1 MFCVLVQKIKDLIH
15 AVSRTDHTE
24 ADAFILFIMSHGERG
39 FILGIDE
46 KRVNI
51 EDEIISVIGGCRSLW
66 NKPKMLF
73 FQACRGA
80 RNFVLPQLIKSVS
93 LHNWK

>member
-1 MFCVLVQKIKDLIH
+1 MTKPRFVLVQKIKDLIYSE
-15 AVSRTDHTE
+15 SRTDHTE
-24 ADAFILFIMSHGERG
+24 ADAFILFIMSHGEKG

-46 KRVNI
+46 NKVNI
-51 EDEIISVIGGCRSLW
+51 EDEIISVIGECRTLW

-80 RNFVLPQLIKSVS
+80 
-93 LHNWK
+93 